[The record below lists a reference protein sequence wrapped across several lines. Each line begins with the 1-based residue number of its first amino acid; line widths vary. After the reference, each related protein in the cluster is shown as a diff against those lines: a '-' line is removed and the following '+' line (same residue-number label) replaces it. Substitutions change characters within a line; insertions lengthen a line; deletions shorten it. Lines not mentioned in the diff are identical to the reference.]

1 MNFEYLLSY
10 GIHILRQ
17 LSAEDMMLLAVIFVL
32 FLDRKCDRTF
42 MGMLVL
48 IFVREL
54 QLKPF
59 GGAPGTAYSGGPFR
73 HF

>member
-1 MNFEYLLSY
+1 MNFENLLFNARN
-10 GIHILRQ
+10 IFRQ

-42 MGMLVL
+42 IIMLVL
-48 IFVREL
+48 ILIKEL
-54 QLKPF
+54 KLRPF
-59 GGAPGTAYSGGPFR
+59 LNTPGSVYTGGPFK